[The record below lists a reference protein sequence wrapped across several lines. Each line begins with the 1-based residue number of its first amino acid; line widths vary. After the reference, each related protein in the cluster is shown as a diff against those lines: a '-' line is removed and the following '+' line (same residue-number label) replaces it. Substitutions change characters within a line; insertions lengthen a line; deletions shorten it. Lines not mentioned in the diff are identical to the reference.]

1 MMEEI
6 ERKYGVRSGVE
17 SSVDSSVESSAKS
30 SAESSDVFEDPDA
43 YDSDVF
49 DSNPTEVAP
58 SLD

>member
-1 MMEEI
+1 MDEI

-17 SSVDSSVESSAKS
+17 SSVESSGDSSAKS
-30 SAESSDVFEDPDA
+30 SAESNDVFEDLDS

-58 SLD
+58 SLN